1 MISEKKHSVGGRIMP
16 FESQHIS
23 ADAGK
28 GQFYWQIFTY
38 LKQPTKVH
46 SIKSSQFYYSSEVV

>member
-28 GQFYWQIFTY
+28 GQFY
-38 LKQPTKVH
+38 
-46 SIKSSQFYYSSEVV
+46 